1 MEVVETQLLT
11 NLNQKLLKYPFQHFH
26 LLQWYIPLVKFQQV
40 SRVILLN
47 PPHST
52 VGVAFHLLFHIYVSQ
67 DIIIIFIVIIIII
80 SPSYRML
87 TIIYH
92 HTWL

>member
-1 MEVVETQLLT
+1 MEVVETRLLT
-11 NLNQKLLKYPFQHFH
+11 SLNQKLLKYPFQHFH

-40 SRVILLN
+40 SRVILLLLN
-47 PPHST
+47 LPHST

-67 DIIIIFIVIIIII
+67 DIIIIFL
-80 SPSYRML
+80 SLLYRML
-87 TIIYH
+87 TIMYH